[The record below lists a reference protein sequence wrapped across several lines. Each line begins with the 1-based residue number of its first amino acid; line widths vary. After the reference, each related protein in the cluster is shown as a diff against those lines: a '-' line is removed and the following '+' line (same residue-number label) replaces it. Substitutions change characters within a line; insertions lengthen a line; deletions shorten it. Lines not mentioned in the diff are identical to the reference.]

1 MSTPARRL
9 NPTTPAAVRLIVAV
23 LLVSVAVGLYS
34 SLVELVNGVVRTVV
48 HGQGPS
54 LLVSV
59 LSAAW
64 SAVLAL
70 VTLLVARGVA
80 RGRQIAQVVVLAVL
94 ALRALQATWRL
105 LFTPNA
111 VAGSVVEL
119 VVVGV
124 LVALLTGRAARRYF
138 GRDARR

>member
-1 MSTPARRL
+1 MSAPAPVLRG
-9 NPTTPAAVRLIVAV
+9 PTAPAAVRLIVAV
-23 LLVSVAVGLYS
+23 LLVSVVVGLYS
-34 SLVELVNGVVRTVV
+34 GLVELVNGIVRTVV

-54 LLVSV
+54 LVVSI

-70 VTLLVARGVA
+70 ATLLVARGVA
-80 RGRQIAQVVVLAVL
+80 RGRRLAQIVVLAIL
-94 ALRALQATWRL
+94 ALRALQTVWRL

-124 LVALLTGRAARRYF
+124 LAALLTSHAARRYF
-138 GRDARR
+138 GRDW